1 MNWLPTGTGLLDN
14 ENGVVESLSLK
25 ERMHVGLVQEN
36 CQMLTAIPEGQDNS
50 HFVPRLAVLRP
61 SINPALF
68 ILLWKASWWES
79 SSSTWIIKDKSIQPT
94 ITNII
99 KINRSVE
106 SF

>member
-1 MNWLPTGTGLLDN
+1 
-14 ENGVVESLSLK
+14 
-25 ERMHVGLVQEN
+25 
-36 CQMLTAIPEGQDNS
+36 
-50 HFVPRLAVLRP
+50 
-61 SINPALF
+61 
-68 ILLWKASWWES
+68 LLWKASWWES